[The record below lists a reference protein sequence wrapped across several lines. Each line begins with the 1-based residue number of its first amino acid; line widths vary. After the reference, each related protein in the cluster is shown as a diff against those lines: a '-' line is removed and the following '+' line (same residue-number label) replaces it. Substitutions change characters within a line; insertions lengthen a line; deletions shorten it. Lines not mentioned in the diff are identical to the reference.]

1 MSVAEIAAYGLGYF
15 YIVVV
20 IAVSLR
26 VIVKR
31 RPPGVSLAWLILVIV
46 LPYVGAVLYLLMGER
61 TLGRRR
67 ARRAEAL
74 LPPLQKWLSDIA
86 SATPPELE
94 GEPVGWEKL
103 RRFVEG
109 SVGVPALGGNQL
121 ELIEGADATLE
132 AIIEEVERA
141 RETCDLE
148 FYIWHLGGLAD
159 EVARA
164 LIRAEARG
172 VRCRVLVDSVGSA
185 WFLRSDLVK
194 EMRKGGVEV
203 VEALRVSLLRGLF
216 VRADLRLH
224 RKIVVID
231 GEVAFTG
238 SLNMVDPHFFKQ
250 GAGVGKWIDA
260 MVRVTGPAVKLLELV
275 FVWDWLIET
284 GETLETLIPHTE
296 SDLPAATG
304 EAVAQVLP
312 SGPGYEGDGIYQLL
326 LTAIYASRREL
337 IMTTPYFVPD
347 EPMIDALQAAA
358 RRGVEVTLIVP
369 ERVDSVLVRYASRAY
384 TDDLLSAGVQILRFR
399 GGLLHTKSV
408 VIDGETTLFG
418 TVNLDIRSLRLN
430 FEVTVIA
437 YDAHFGGAVRDLQL
451 RYAAQSEAIDL
462 ERWRQRRGYTRL
474 LENAAQ
480 LMSPLL

>member
-1 MSVAEIAAYGLGYF
+1 MPVAEIVAYGLGYF

-46 LPYVGAVLYLLMGER
+46 LPYFGAVLYLLMGER

-67 ARRAEAL
+67 AKRAEAL

-94 GEPVGWEKL
+94 DEPVGREKL
-103 RRFVEG
+103 RRFVAG

-132 AIIEEVERA
+132 AIIKEVDRA

-172 VRCRVLVDSVGSA
+172 VRCRVLLDSVGSV
-185 WFLRSDLVK
+185 WFLRSSLVR

-203 VEALRVSLLRGLF
+203 VEALPVSLLRGLF

-231 GEVAFTG
+231 GKVAFTG
-238 SLNMVDPHFFKQ
+238 SLNMVDPCFFKQ
-250 GAGVGKWIDA
+250 GAGVGEWVDA

-284 GETLETLIPHTE
+284 GETLEALIPHTE
-296 SDLPAATG
+296 SDLPFATG

-312 SGPGYEGDGIYQLL
+312 SGPGYEGGGIYQLL

-347 EPMIDALQAAA
+347 EPIIDALQAAA
-358 RRGVEVTLIVP
+358 RRGVAVTLIVP
-369 ERVDSVLVRYASRAY
+369 ERVDSLLVRYASRAY
-384 TDDLLSAGVQILRFR
+384 NDDLFGVRILRFR

-430 FEVTVIA
+430 FEVTLIA
-437 YDAHFGGAVRDLQL
+437 FDVRFGNAVRELQL
-451 RYAAQSEAIDL
+451 RYAAQAEPIDL
-462 ERWRQRRGYTRL
+462 QRWRQRRGYTRL

>member
-1 MSVAEIAAYGLGYF
+1 MSVAEVAAYGLGYF
-15 YIVVV
+15 YVVVV
-20 IAVSLR
+20 IAVSSR

-61 TLGRRR
+61 TLGRKR

-74 LPPLQKWLSDIA
+74 LPPLQKWLDDIA
-86 SATPPELE
+86 AATPVALE
-94 GEPVGWEKL
+94 DEPIGWEKL
-103 RRFVEG
+103 RRFVAG
-109 SVGVPALGGNQL
+109 SVGVPALGGNEL
-121 ELIEGADATLE
+121 DLIEGADATLR
-132 AIIEEVERA
+132 AIIDEVDRA
-141 RETCDLE
+141 QETCDLE

-185 WFLRSDLVK
+185 SFLRSRLVQ
-194 EMRKGGVEV
+194 EMRQGGVEV
-203 VEALRVSLLRGLF
+203 VEALPVSLLRGLF
-216 VRADLRLH
+216 VRVDLRLH

-231 GEVAFTG
+231 GKVAFTG
-238 SLNMVDPHFFKQ
+238 SLNLVDPRFFKQ
-250 GAGVGKWIDA
+250 GAGVGEWVDA
-260 MVRVTGPAVKLLELV
+260 MVRVTGPAVKLFELV

-284 GETLETLIPHTE
+284 GETLESLIPHTE
-296 SDLPAATG
+296 SDLPAAMG
-304 EAVAQVLP
+304 QAVAQVLP
-312 SGPGYEGDGIYQLL
+312 SGPGYEGDTIYQLL
-326 LTAIYASRREL
+326 LTAIYAARREL

-347 EPMIDALQAAA
+347 EPMIGALQAAA
-358 RRGVEVTLIVP
+358 RRGVAVTLIVP
-369 ERVDSVLVRYASRAY
+369 DRVDSVLVRYASRAY
-384 TDDLLSAGVQILRFR
+384 NDDLLSAGVRILRFR
-399 GGLLHTKSV
+399 GGLLHTKSI
-408 VIDGETTLFG
+408 VIDGKTTLFG

-430 FEVTVIA
+430 FEVTMIA
-437 YDAHFGGAVRDLQL
+437 YDENFGSAVRELQL

-462 ERWRQRRGYTRL
+462 QRWRQRRPITRL